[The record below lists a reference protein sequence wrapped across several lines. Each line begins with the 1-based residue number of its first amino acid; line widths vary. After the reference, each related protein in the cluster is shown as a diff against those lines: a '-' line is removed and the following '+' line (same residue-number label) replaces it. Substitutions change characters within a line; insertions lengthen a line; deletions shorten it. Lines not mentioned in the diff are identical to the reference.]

1 MIKENKGKYNLIYSD
16 ADYDKIDAISNSMLS
31 LLKRS
36 EELFYHTYIL
46 RNMNTQSTAQ
56 MIGEANH
63 CYLLEPE
70 KFKENYIIGAE
81 TKHQYQTNF
90 VDIITTDYIGWKEL
104 NTENQQ
110 FSQFYTDFDAY
121 LENQFKDT
129 TYMTAVAEMSGYAK
143 SSAGTKWKELIKDEG
158 IMSAIRTKIKC
169 LDKGICQ
176 KSLSKSEYDGI
187 ISVCEELKKHPMPF
201 FTIDEFWI
209 KGGHMSIGDCI
220 NASIQANMIERSFVM
235 EVEHLGEYYRIKSKT
250 DHLYYQ
256 AAFEDLLPEMVII
269 NDFKFVQS
277 VDDIERKLI
286 YDYGYHRQAAV
297 YEKQLENVLEPGT
310 IIKVLFTVVEKS
322 YPFRVR
328 YFLMSR
334 ETLDKGWNEILE
346 LLEIYTDCMSTQ
358 DFSEKKKFN
367 II

>member
-36 EELFYHTYIL
+36 EELFYHTYIV
-46 RNMNTQSTAQ
+46 RDMNTQSTAQ

-90 VDIITTDYIGWKEL
+90 VDIITTDYVGWKTV

-110 FSQFYTDFDAY
+110 YSQFHTDFDAY
-121 LENQFKDT
+121 LEHQFKDT
-129 TYMTAVAEMSGYAK
+129 AYMTAVAEMSGYAK

-158 IMSAIRTKIKC
+158 IMSAIKTKVKC

-187 ISVCEELKKHPMPF
+187 ISVCEELKKQDMPYIC
-201 FTIDEFWI
+201 IDNYFNNDNI
-209 KGGHMSIGDCI
+209 KTIGDTI
-220 NASIQANMIERSFVM
+220 NDSIKSNMIERSFVM
-235 EVEHLGEYYRIKSKT
+235 EIEHNGEHYRIKSKV
-250 DHLYYQ
+250 DQLIYQ
-256 AAFEDLLPEMVII
+256 EHFTKVIPEMVII

-322 YPFRVR
+322 YPYRVR

-334 ETLDKGWNEILE
+334 ETLDKGWQEILE